1 MRLRSRASWVLG
13 QLAKKK
19 LWYWV
24 KVGVIIIAGVVAG
37 HWLDEE
43 GYLIGPRYK
52 TYQLIQS
59 LSPFPP
65 YPQHTA
71 LVLIQDEEYWRGEP
85 AGRAPIKRDYLA
97 RLVEALARAD
107 AGLIAVDFDLRSQMP
122 DGSASLER
130 KEYAGEVG
138 KFCEAV
144 KNASQR
150 RRVVLPKTI
159 ALAESEG
166 DDYVYESK
174 PDIHDRCDLAGGRVR
189 YGYIALPP
197 DTRQVPLLTLPVN
210 NGPPLDSFSQAIAR
224 AWNEDALKRLPARED
239 LPYGSFINFAEF
251 EPHVVSAKKLL
262 DGDPTAL
269 EKVANRIVILSGAWH
284 TQGYGTGSV
293 TDSYET
299 PVGFIPG
306 SFIHANYVEA
316 MLTSRV
322 FRPWG
327 GWTLVV
333 IEVLLSLC
341 VAIPFALEIRAL
353 KKFAAVALIGACV
366 LAFGYFSLLN
376 IGLFFDPFIP
386 LILVAAH
393 GVFEQIREWR
403 ADAHKFYR
411 AAAGASPEEV

>member
-1 MRLRSRASWVLG
+1 MRFRKKASELLR

-24 KVGVIIIAGVVAG
+24 KVGIIIVAGILAG

-59 LSPFPP
+59 MSPFPP

-85 AGRAPIKRDYLA
+85 AGREPIKRDYVGK
-97 RLVEALARAD
+97 LVEALANAD

-122 DGSASLER
+122 DGSPAPER
-130 KEYAGEVG
+130 DEYAAEVR

-150 RRVVLPKTI
+150 RKVVLPKTI
-159 ALAESEG
+159 ALAEYDGEN
-166 DDYVYESK
+166 YVYESK
-174 PDIHDRCDLAGGRVR
+174 PDIHDGCDFAGGRVW

-197 DTRQVPLLTLPVN
+197 DTRQVPLLSLPVK
-210 NGPPLDSFSQAIAR
+210 NGPPLDSFSQAIVR
-224 AWNEDALKRLPARED
+224 ASNEDVLKRLPVEEE
-239 LPYGSFINFAEF
+239 LPYGSFINFEEF
-251 EPHVVSAKKLL
+251 GPRVVSAKELL
-262 DGDPTAL
+262 EGNRAAL
-269 EKVANRIVILSGAWH
+269 DKVANKIVILSGAWH
-284 TQGYGTGSV
+284 TQGYNTGSV

-306 SFIHANYVEA
+306 SLIHANYVEA

-322 FRPWG
+322 FRPWE

-353 KKFAAVALIGACV
+353 KKFAIVASIGACV

-403 ADAHKFYR
+403 ADAHRYYKV
-411 AAAGASPEEV
+411 AGGVNPEEV